1 MPRASPRSSTP
12 IARLLLVGAVATVGF
27 ASLASLAAAPAPKA
41 DTPAKAEAQP
51 KADPRS
57 VIAKHLEVDIA
68 SVRPSVLPGIFEVAR
83 GAEVLYVSSDG
94 QYALSGDLFVTA
106 TGKNLSEQRRIEA
119 RSIAL
124 RGVSDADAIIFEPK
138 HARYTVTVFTDVDCA
153 YCRKLHSE
161 IAEYNRLGIRIKYL
175 SFPRTGP
182 NTDAWHKAEV
192 VWCAA
197 DRREALTRAKL
208 GGELTGKSDC
218 PTPIARSYEL
228 GQELGIRGTPGIFT
242 EGGEYLPGYY
252 SPERLIQR
260 LKELEPKAPAG

>member
-1 MPRASPRSSTP
+1 MHAASPRFPTH
-12 IARLLLVGAVATVGF
+12 IARLLLVGTVATFAVA
-27 ASLASLAAAPAPKA
+27 ALAGAPAQRAEVPANA
-41 DTPAKAEAQP
+41 DAQP
-51 KADPRS
+51 KSDPRS
-57 VIAKHLEVDIA
+57 VIAKRLEVDPA

-106 TGKNLSEQRRIEA
+106 TGKNLSEKRRIEA
-119 RSIAL
+119 RQIAL

-138 HARYTVTVFTDVDCA
+138 HPRYTVTVFTDVDCT

-182 NTDAWHKAEV
+182 NTEAWRKAEV
-192 VWCAA
+192 VWCSA

-208 GGELTGKSDC
+208 GGELTGKTDC
-218 PTPIARSYEL
+218 ATPIARSYEL

-252 SPERLIQR
+252 SPERLVQR

>member
-1 MPRASPRSSTP
+1 MPLASPRSLTL
-12 IARLLLVGAVATVGF
+12 IARLSLVGVVATVGF
-27 ASLASLAAAPAPKA
+27 AALAAAPAPTV
-41 DTPAKAEAQP
+41 DAQS

-57 VIAKHLEVDIA
+57 VIAKRLEVDVA

-119 RSIAL
+119 RQVAL
-124 RGVSDADAIIFEPK
+124 RAVSDADAIIFEPK
-138 HARYTVTVFTDVDCA
+138 HVRYTVTVFTDVDCA

-192 VWCAA
+192 VWCSA

-208 GGELTGKSDC
+208 GGEITGKRDC

-252 SPERLIQR
+252 SPERLVQR
-260 LKELEPKAPAG
+260 LKELDGPAPTG